1 MTKAKRGGFGSSLG
15 FILAS
20 AGAAVG
26 LGNIQRF
33 PYIVA
38 ESGGSAFIFLYL
50 IAVVILAVPLM
61 LVEFAIG
68 RHTQRNPVC
77 AIEKIKPGSKWKWA
91 GALGIFTAFFIL
103 SYYSVM
109 GGWAISFVFTG
120 AQPSKFGALGFM
132 VLFFTICIFVV
143 MQGIHKGIEK
153 LSKVLMPCLLV
164 ILIVLV
170 CRALT
175 LPGAEAGLKFYL
187 VPDFSSI
194 TPRVVLLALSQAFFS
209 LCIGEAVL
217 VTYGSY
223 APKKENLFASA
234 GYIGLFDTVVAVLA
248 GLVIFPAL
256 FAVGQVPSG
265 DVTLTFDVLP
275 KLFASIPFGNFFS
288 LAFFILLAFAAL
300 TTGVA
305 LLEIPVIWLIDSRG
319 WKRKKAT
326 LLVGLLA
333 FAVGIPSAF
342 SLEVYRFMD
351 LLWGGF
357 GMIVCGGLLA
367 LFGGYVWGV
376 KGMSD
381 ELKEGCDHF
390 EWYQSI
396 FGFTVKYIA
405 PTLIL
410 LILLF
415 FFMG

>member
-1 MTKAKRGGFGSSLG
+1 MTKTKRGGFGSSLG

-50 IAVVILAVPLM
+50 IAVVVLAVPLM

-68 RHTQRNPVC
+68 RHTKRNPVC
-77 AIEKIKPGSKWKWA
+77 AIEKIKPGSRWKWA
-91 GALGIFTAFFIL
+91 GALGIFIAFFIL

-120 AQPSKFGALGFM
+120 TEPSQFATLGFM
-132 VLFFTICIFVV
+132 AIFFAICVVVV

-175 LPGAEAGLKFYL
+175 LPGAQAGLKFYL
-187 VPDFSSI
+187 VPNFSGI
-194 TPRVVLLALSQAFFS
+194 TPRIILLALSQAFFS

-217 VTYGSY
+217 LTYGSY
-223 APKKENLFASA
+223 ASKKENLLASA
-234 GYIGLFDTVVAVLA
+234 GYISLFDTVIAVLA

-256 FAVGQVPSG
+256 FATGKTPTG

-275 KLFASIPFGNFFS
+275 NLFASIPLGNVFS
-288 LAFFILLAFAAL
+288 CAFFVLLAVAAL

-326 LLVGLLA
+326 LLIGLLA
-333 FAVGIPSAF
+333 FLVGIPSAF

-367 LFGGYVWGV
+367 LFGGFVWGV

-381 ELKEGCDHF
+381 ELKQGSNHF
-390 EWYQSI
+390 KWYRPI
-396 FGFTVKYIA
+396 FEFTVKYIA
-405 PTLIL
+405 PTLII

-415 FFMG
+415 FFIH

>member
-1 MTKAKRGGFGSSLG
+1 MSTAKRGGFGSSLG

-50 IAVVILAVPLM
+50 IAVVLLALPLM

-77 AIEKIKPGSKWKWA
+77 AIEKIKPGSRWKWA

-103 SYYSVM
+103 TYYSVM
-109 GGWAISFVFTG
+109 GGWAVSFVFTG
-120 AQPSKFGALGFM
+120 HAPTEFGSIGFM
-132 VLFFTICIFVV
+132 ALFFAICMFVV
-143 MQGIHKGIEK
+143 MQGVHKGIER

-175 LPGAEAGLKFYL
+175 LPGASQGIAYYL
-187 VPDFSSI
+187 IPDFSNV
-194 TPRVVLLALSQAFFS
+194 TPKVILLALSQAFFS

-234 GYIGLFDTVVAVLA
+234 GYISLFDTVVALLS
-248 GLVIFPAL
+248 GLVIFPAI
-256 FAVGQVPSG
+256 FAMGQTPTG
-265 DVTLTFDVLP
+265 EVTLTFDVLP
-275 KLFASIPFGNFFS
+275 KLFSAIPYGGFFS
-288 LAFFILLAFAAL
+288 LSFFILLAFAGL

-305 LLEIPVIWLIDSRG
+305 LLEIPVIWLIDSKG
-319 WKRKKAT
+319 FKRKKAT
-326 LLVGLLA
+326 LLVGSLA
-333 FAVGIPSAF
+333 FLIGIPSAL
-342 SLEVYRFMD
+342 SLEVYRVMD
-351 LLWGGF
+351 LIWGGF
-357 GMIVCGGLLA
+357 GMIIGGGLLA
-367 LFGGYVWGV
+367 LFGGWVWGV
-376 KGMSD
+376 KGINE
-381 ELKEGCDHF
+381 ELKAGCDHF
-390 EWYQSI
+390 EWYQKI
-396 FGFTVKYIA
+396 FSVTIQYIA
-405 PTLIL
+405 PALIL
-410 LILLF
+410 LILLSLIF
-415 FFMG
+415 